1 MNRHT
6 ADLWSI
12 QGPMTLHGRDT
23 DLAYLVVYL
32 DADDPDKRREIALV
46 GAWDVEG
53 EHNARLVAAVPKLL
67 AACRGVVHGWEQ
79 GDPAEAVRTCRTL
92 LAELS
97 KPTDRDDAAPATART
112 IRLPC
117 YGITIRLDSENT
129 GERPGCGTI
138 TSELKEAE
146 EDGEGMQFNAAMDG
160 LESLILAHAC
170 AGIDVQSP
178 AYVEGIE
185 TAVDAIS
192 NNL

>member
-1 MNRHT
+1 MNIHT
-6 ADLWSI
+6 GDSWSI
-12 QGPMTLHGRDT
+12 QGPTTLQGRDT

-32 DADDPDKRREIALV
+32 DADDPDERREIALV

-67 AACRGVVHGWEQ
+67 AACRAVVHGCEQ
-79 GDPAEAVRTCRTL
+79 GDPVEAVRTCRTL

-97 KPTDRDDAAPATART
+97 EPRDRDDAAPATARP

-117 YGITIRLDSENT
+117 YGITIRLEGENT
-129 GERPGCGTI
+129 EGQPGCGTI
-138 TSELKEAE
+138 TSELKEAGK
-146 EDGEGMQFNAAMDG
+146 DAEGMKFNAAIDG

-170 AGIDVQSP
+170 AGIDVTSP
-178 AYVEGIE
+178 AYIEGVE
-185 TAVDAIS
+185 TAVEAIS